1 MFAGPATNT
10 RRWSQYW
17 SASSNPWKL
26 GLLDNLSLD
35 KVIKKHQV
43 EKLKC
48 KHIFRL
54 QDSWRWRIHHVTGK
68 FIHFRQCATCVE
80 HTESNN
86 EAEKSMDNHQLHQTE
101 KEDEYL
107 NEEGIEN
114 FLENG
119 NIVAHEGNA
128 MNTESIIMPHLGME
142 FNTREGQEFFNFYSN
157 VAGFSVAIVAASRTA
172 NKKRNNEY
180 KRITMKCN
188 KHGKTK
194 EVERESIVPIRR
206 TTVIAK
212 S

>member
-1 MFAGPATNT
+1 M
-10 RRWSQYW
+10 
-17 SASSNPWKL
+17 
-26 GLLDNLSLD
+26 
-35 KVIKKHQV
+35 
-43 EKLKC
+43 
-48 KHIFRL
+48 
-54 QDSWRWRIHHVTGK
+54 
-68 FIHFRQCATCVE
+68 E

-86 EAEKSMDNHQLHQTE
+86 EAEKSMDNHQLQQTE

-119 NIVAHEGNA
+119 NTVAHKGNV

-142 FNTREGQEFFNFYSN
+142 FNTREGQEFFKFYSS
-157 VAGFSVAIVAASRTA
+157 VVGFSVTTVAASRIA
-172 NKKRNNEY
+172 NKQRNNEY

-194 EVERESIVPIRR
+194 VERESIVPIRR
-206 TTVIAK
+206 TIVIAK

>member
-1 MFAGPATNT
+1 M
-10 RRWSQYW
+10 
-17 SASSNPWKL
+17 
-26 GLLDNLSLD
+26 
-35 KVIKKHQV
+35 
-43 EKLKC
+43 
-48 KHIFRL
+48 
-54 QDSWRWRIHHVTGK
+54 
-68 FIHFRQCATCVE
+68 E

-142 FNTREGQEFFNFYSN
+142 FNTREGQEFFNFYSS
-157 VAGFSVAIVAASRTA
+157 VAGFSVAIVAASRAA

-180 KRITMKCN
+180 KRITMKSN